1 MTNDKPEPIKPT
13 GRRYRSGTRRL
24 TRLTKQLAA
33 TAHHE
38 AGHAVAD
45 SKLGFKIKQVTIVP
59 CDESRGTATS
69 TGLRVLRLLRRLEYG
84 SERTTGKLIGDC
96 HDLVITL
103 FAGEEAQRR
112 FDPLSIRRHMSAG
125 DYQSAKEVLMRLHQD
140 AERECFYAFKYLR
153 ARARNFISD
162 PKNWRL
168 IEDLAKALLERRTLT
183 GEEVNDVIQASRDAQ
198 IKEWQARKK

>member
-1 MTNDKPEPIKPT
+1 VGQAVQRALPSNWLRP
-13 GRRYRSGTRRL
+13 
-24 TRLTKQLAA
+24 
-33 TAHHE
+33 HHQ

-59 CDESRGTATS
+59 CDESKGTATS
-69 TGLRVLRLLRRLEYG
+69 TGLRVLRLLRRLEY
-84 SERTTGKLIGDC
+84 ERITARKGKLISNG
-96 HDLVITL
+96 HDLIITL
-103 FAGEEAQRR
+103 LAGEEAQRR
-112 FDPLSIRRHMSAG
+112 FDPRSIRRHMSVG

-140 AERECFYAFKYLR
+140 AEKECFYAFKYLR

-168 IEDLAKALLERRTLT
+168 IEDLAKALLERQTLT

-198 IKEWQARKK
+198 IKESQA